1 MSTCTISKIVKL
13 SCNSKHSDGYCSLV
27 GPRLLCASH
36 DGSTR
41 FCAPFGP
48 FEVAALCIPPP
59 GFALGT
65 FTAVQSMMRRLHVP
79 GALLT
84 VNLNS
89 QHILLLLQ
97 FPWLTT
103 AADVMQVTAQR
114 CLSLEP
120 TWLGGQSK
128 ALADRNGALEPHV
141 SLNEK
146 EHPAP

>member
-13 SCNSKHSDGYCSLV
+13 SCNSKHRDEYCSLV

-41 FCAPFGP
+41 FCAPFWP
-48 FEVAALCIPPP
+48 LLKLLRFAYLLRVCLADSHCSAEHDAAVACA
-59 GFALGT
+59 
-65 FTAVQSMMRRLHVP
+65 RR
-79 GALLT
+79 LLT

-97 FPWLTT
+97 FPRLTT

-120 TWLGGQSK
+120 TWLWGQSK

-146 EHPAP
+146 EHPPP